1 MSTRNDRF
9 NASMRSLDELTASFE
24 DPSKAD
30 VFSDKGLGVERM
42 AESVDVHL
50 REAASRRLNEDGA
63 HSLQSGETPLPPCET
78 PLPQSEPTHVRKR
91 KLHVAEMRLYRAG
104 CGYLVPVLRLIAEN
118 GSARHFSLE
127 KISRAQ
133 YFRHRDALLRFFS

>member
-1 MSTRNDRF
+1 MGDLTMSTRNDRF

-42 AESVDVHL
+42 AESVDVHQG
-50 REAASRRLNEDGA
+50 EA
-63 HSLQSGETPLPPCET
+63 
-78 PLPQSEPTHVRKR
+78 HVRKR
-91 KLHVAEMRLYRAG
+91 KLHLAEMRLHRARR
-104 CGYLVPVLRLIAEN
+104 GYLVPVLRLIVRY
-118 GSARHFSLE
+118 GSARNFSLE

>member
-42 AESVDVHL
+42 AESVDVHQG
-50 REAASRRLNEDGA
+50 EAASRRLNDDGA
-63 HSLQSGETPLPPCET
+63 HSLQSGETPLPPCE
-78 PLPQSEPTHVRKR
+78 PAHVRKR

-104 CGYLVPVLRLIAEN
+104 RGYLVPVLRLIAEN
-118 GSARHFSLE
+118 GSARNFSLE